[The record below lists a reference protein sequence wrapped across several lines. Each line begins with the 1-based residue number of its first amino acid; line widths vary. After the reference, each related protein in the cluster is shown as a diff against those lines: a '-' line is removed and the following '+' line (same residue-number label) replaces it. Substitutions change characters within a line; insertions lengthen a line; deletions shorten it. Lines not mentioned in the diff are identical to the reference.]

1 MEQGFCP
8 LIWQN
13 PCYFQFMHTTDQDL
27 DRAREILHKAKAV
40 LLDLDGTLYRG
51 DRVFPG
57 APRWVS
63 ALKSAGKKVFF
74 LSNNTSRSTREYL
87 PKLYDLGFDIS
98 PGEIWGALN
107 ASLDYLRTEGLRRLL
122 VIGTDA
128 VRDEFKRAGFALVD
142 ENPDAVVLTYDTTF
156 DYQKFVKAHKALL
169 GGARFIAT
177 HPDLLC
183 PTEDG
188 FVPDIGCLIAAFQ
201 TAGHAEPLII
211 GKPSATMVKPLL
223 RKFDLR
229 PDECVVV
236 GDRLYTDIRMGVE
249 NGLGSLLVLTGESR
263 LPDLEQSPWQPTAVV
278 ESVGHLL
285 A

>member
-1 MEQGFCP
+1 MDQ
-8 LIWQN
+8 QN
-13 PCYFQFMHTTDQDL
+13 NELQ
-27 DRAREILHKAKAV
+27 RARELLASAKAV

-107 ASLDYLRTEGLRRLL
+107 ATLDYLRCEGLRRMM
-122 VIGTDA
+122 VVGTDA
-128 VRDEFKRAGFALVD
+128 VRDEFRRAGFALVD

-156 DYQKFVKAHKALL
+156 DYSKFVRAHKALL
-169 GGARFIAT
+169 GGARFLAT

-188 FVPDIGCLIAAFQ
+188 FVPDIGCLIAAFRA
-201 TAGHAEPLII
+201 AGHPEPQII
-211 GKPSATMVKPLL
+211 GKPAPTMVSPLL
-223 RKFDLR
+223 RRLGLN
-229 PDECVVV
+229 PSECVVV

-249 NGLGSLLVLTGESR
+249 NGLGSILVLTGESR
-263 LPDLEQSPWQPTAVV
+263 MPDVLESPWKPSAVV
-278 ESVGHLL
+278 ESVGALL
-285 A
+285 AK